1 MNPRTTSSYYA
12 RQSAAAHRELG
23 AARSDA
29 ELFRGL
35 LVEHEA
41 ALRAAWAF
49 LPAGVVLNDL
59 LDRTRAALAGQGK
72 PLTVGQAVQVAAD
85 RLEREQQERQQ

>member
-59 LDRTRAALAGQGK
+59 MERTRAALAGERR
-72 PLTVGQAVQVAAD
+72 PMTQAEAIQIAAD
-85 RLEREQQERQQ
+85 RFEREAKGAR